1 MDDGKLILWEGIT
14 VTCTEKSKSLH
25 FTNSSAT
32 LLSPLRLPSPSVSPL
47 LLFLL
52 LFSHHTS
59 QPHTNSQPRST
70 HSRIYLQLALKLPP
84 KVCNVVPSCNLAQAI
99 RKWTEIN
106 AGTTKVAMLPLSLTV
121 MAILWLVVIRR
132 LTPHL
137 KLKSMTLQR
146 NGLY

>member
-32 LLSPLRLPSPSVSPL
+32 LLSPLP
-47 LLFLL
+47 LFLL

-106 AGTTKVAMLPLSLTV
+106 AGTTKVAMFPLSLTV